1 MWTKKHDEFAMSCKL
16 RPSTRLMLRWI
27 LRRAKLNEIC
37 EIEIDLRKFNQWIA
51 KQRDSEYD
59 RKTIKEA
66 IAQLDEF
73 TQGMIVFM
81 KSYSPWVHKIIVRP
95 LNFVLEQKP
104 QTLGKPP
111 TPPTGNPMFDAE
123 RKQRVIEQQQQDISK
138 LDSLLKKIG
147 LNYTQDALLR
157 LWRYAGK
164 SFEEIQTAIEL
175 MLSQNSSEA
184 LYSRSCEPEPTI
196 RNPYGWLV
204 SCLRYGWQKGFNLY
218 YDSQLPYFRYAQ
230 DIEKFVTDSLFQ
242 AEVCQT

>member
-81 KSYSPWVHKIIVRP
+81 KSYSPWIHKIIVRP

-104 QTLGKPP
+104 QTLGKLP
-111 TPPTGNPMFDAE
+111 TLPTGNPMFDAE
-123 RKQRVIEQQQQDISK
+123 RKQRVMEQQQQDISK
-138 LDSLLKKIG
+138 LDSLFKQLG
-147 LNYTQDALLR
+147 MNYTQDALLR
-157 LWRYAGK
+157 IWRLAGK
-164 SFEEIQTAIEL
+164 SFEEIKNGIEL
-175 MLSQNSSEA
+175 MLFQNSTQE
-184 LYSRSCEPEPTI
+184 EKI
-196 RNPYGWLV
+196 RNPHGWLV
-204 SCLRYGWQKGFNLY
+204 SCLRHGWQKGLNLY
-218 YDSQLPYFRYAQ
+218 YQLELPYFKYVEE
-230 DIEKFVTDSLFQ
+230 IVEFVEGSLF
-242 AEVCQT
+242 EPVKVCQT